1 MAITQPTI
9 VIVTGRPAAGKSTL
23 AKWLSQELK
32 LPLVSKDRI
41 REELFD
47 RLGWK
52 DRKWAQEL
60 GKASVDMM
68 FYFARAELEVGHS
81 IIMDNS
87 FYPPVSN
94 PRFQALKEQYR
105 AESIQIVC
113 DSDRETL
120 FQRFKLRADSGTRHP
135 GHGDY
140 DVLEDLYVSL
150 ADPSSPI
157 LDIGGLL
164 IEVDTTDFAK
174 VNYQEIL
181 KQVKL
186 SLMKYIL
193 VSIRFVVW
201 CFQWRELISFTSFR
215 HLHPEGSG
223 EFITNDMILRFHL

>member
-1 MAITQPTI
+1 MPPTI
-9 VIVTGRPAAGKSTL
+9 IIVTGRPAAGKSTL

-32 LPLVSKDRI
+32 LPLVSKDAI
-41 REELFD
+41 REELFN

-94 PRFQALKEQYR
+94 PRFQELKEQYH

-120 FQRFKLRADSGTRHP
+120 FQRFKSRADSGKRHP
-135 GHGDY
+135 GHGDQ
-140 DVLEDLYVSL
+140 DVLEELYANL
-150 ADPSSPI
+150 ASTASPI
-157 LDIGGLL
+157 LEIGGTI
-164 IEVDTTDFAK
+164 IEVDTTDFVEIDHQK
-174 VNYQEIL
+174 IL
-181 KQVKL
+181 KEVKK
-186 SLMKYIL
+186 SLN
-193 VSIRFVVW
+193 S
-201 CFQWRELISFTSFR
+201 
-215 HLHPEGSG
+215 
-223 EFITNDMILRFHL
+223 

>member
-1 MAITQPTI
+1 MDLVHPTI
-9 VIVTGRPAAGKSTL
+9 IIVTGRPAAGKSSL

-32 LPLVSKDRI
+32 LPLVSKDSI

-81 IIMDNS
+81 IIMDNA

-94 PRFQALKEQYR
+94 PRFQALKEEYQ

-113 DSDRETL
+113 DADRETL
-120 FQRFKLRADSGTRHP
+120 FQRFKARADSGTRHP
-135 GHGDY
+135 GHGDQAVLDELY
-140 DVLEDLYVSL
+140 TNLANDSSQVLE
-150 ADPSSPI
+150 
-157 LDIGGLL
+157 IGGCV

-174 VNYQEIL
+174 IDYQKIL
-181 KQVKL
+181 KQVA
-186 SLMKYIL
+186 SLLWK
-193 VSIRFVVW
+193 
-201 CFQWRELISFTSFR
+201 
-215 HLHPEGSG
+215 
-223 EFITNDMILRFHL
+223 

>member
-1 MAITQPTI
+1 MHSTI
-9 VIVTGRPAAGKSTL
+9 IIVTGRPAAGKSTL

-32 LPLVSKDRI
+32 FPLVSKDSI

-94 PRFQALKEQYR
+94 PRFQALKEKYH

-120 FQRFKLRADSGTRHP
+120 FQRFKSRTESGGRHP
-135 GHGDY
+135 GHGDQ
-140 DVLEDLYVSL
+140 DVLEELYANL
-150 ADPSSPI
+150 ADTSSQI
-157 LDIGGLL
+157 LEIGGSV
-164 IEVDTTDFAK
+164 IEVDTTDFAR

-181 KQVKL
+181 KQVK
-186 SLMKYIL
+186 SLL
-193 VSIRFVVW
+193 A
-201 CFQWRELISFTSFR
+201 
-215 HLHPEGSG
+215 
-223 EFITNDMILRFHL
+223 

>member
-1 MAITQPTI
+1 MRPTI
-9 VIVTGRPAAGKSTL
+9 IIVTGRPAAGKSTL
-23 AKWLSQELK
+23 ARWLSQELK
-32 LPLVSKDRI
+32 LPLVSKDSI

-94 PRFQALKEQYR
+94 PRFQALKKQYK

-120 FQRFKLRADSGTRHP
+120 FQRFKARADSGNRHP

-140 DVLEDLYVSL
+140 DVLKELHMNL
-150 ADPSSPI
+150 ADTSSQI
-157 LDIGGLL
+157 LEIGGSV

-174 VNYQEIL
+174 VDYQEIL
-181 KQVKL
+181 KQVKS
-186 SLMKYIL
+186 SLTK
-193 VSIRFVVW
+193 
-201 CFQWRELISFTSFR
+201 
-215 HLHPEGSG
+215 
-223 EFITNDMILRFHL
+223 

>member
-1 MAITQPTI
+1 MDLVHPTI
-9 VIVTGRPAAGKSTL
+9 IIVTGRPAAGKSSL

-32 LPLVSKDRI
+32 LPLVSKDSI

-81 IIMDNS
+81 IIMDNA

-94 PRFQALKEQYR
+94 PRFQALKEEYQ

-113 DSDRETL
+113 DADRETL
-120 FQRFKLRADSGTRHP
+120 FQRFKARADSGTRHP
-135 GHGDY
+135 GHGDQA
-140 DVLEDLYVSL
+140 VLDELYANL
-150 ADPSSPI
+150 ADNSSSV
-157 LDIGGLL
+157 LAIGGCV

-174 VNYQEIL
+174 IDYQKIL
-181 KQVKL
+181 KQMA
-186 SLMKYIL
+186 SLLWK
-193 VSIRFVVW
+193 
-201 CFQWRELISFTSFR
+201 
-215 HLHPEGSG
+215 
-223 EFITNDMILRFHL
+223 

>member
-1 MAITQPTI
+1 LRNVVQPTI
-9 VIVTGRPAAGKSTL
+9 IIVTGRPAAGKSTL
-23 AKWLSQELK
+23 AKWLSQEFK
-32 LPLVSKDRI
+32 LPLVSKDSI

-68 FYFARAELEVGHS
+68 FYFAKAELEVGHS

-87 FYPPVSN
+87 FCPPVSN
-94 PRFQALKEQYR
+94 SRFQALKKQYN

-120 FQRFKLRADSGTRHP
+120 FQRFRARADSGTRHP

-140 DVLEDLYVSL
+140 DVLEELYANL
-150 ADPSSPI
+150 ANAPSQVLEIS
-157 LDIGGLL
+157 GSV

-174 VNYQEIL
+174 IDYQEIL
-181 KQVKL
+181 KQVR
-186 SLMKYIL
+186 L
-193 VSIRFVVW
+193 VLTKS
-201 CFQWRELISFTSFR
+201 
-215 HLHPEGSG
+215 
-223 EFITNDMILRFHL
+223 